1 MSASHLY
8 GEIPQLYL
16 TWIIGVKIMLESY
29 FKHEEER
36 KKLGIPP
43 LPLTSKQVSET
54 CSLLENPPKGKEDLL
69 LSLLKNCVAPGVDPS
84 AKVKAGWLH
93 RVAKGEVSSPVLL
106 KTEAV
111 FLLGTMLGG
120 FNVGPLIELLSVD
133 EVASEAASSLKNTI
147 LVYNSFDQIASLA
160 DTNSFARD
168 VLQSWAEAEW
178 FLSRPEL
185 SKKINLTVFKVD
197 GETNT
202 DDFSPAKYAWNRP
215 DIPLHALSMGESKFA
230 EGLEMIRKF
239 HSEGKKVVFAGDVV
253 GTGSSRKSATN
264 SLMWHIGDD
273 IPYVPNK
280 RRGGV
285 VLGGLIAPIFFNT
298 VEDSGGL
305 PILCDVSLFRT
316 GNEIIVDTESGTISS
331 KSGEI
336 LTRFDL
342 KPHTLR
348 DEYRAGGRLFLIIG
362 RALTIKARKNLGM
375 SETTSFFSE
384 MENPKAAENQDY
396 TLAQK
401 IVGKACQQKG
411 VLPKTSCEPKMTT
424 VASQDTTGPM
434 TADELKELACLEF
447 QSDLFMQTFCH
458 TAAYPKLS
466 DVKMHK
472 SLAHFITER
481 KGVAFRPGDGILHS
495 WLNRLL
501 LPDTMGT
508 GGDSHTRFPIGLSFP
523 AGSGLVAFAGTL
535 GYMPLN
541 MPESVLVKFT
551 GHLNP
556 GITLR
561 DVVNAIPYVAIQQGY
576 LTVEKEGKKNIFNGR
591 ILELEGLPDLT
602 VEQAFELT
610 DSSAERS
617 AAGST
622 IALNKESVTAYLKS
636 NIALLGKL
644 IEDGYQDADTIR
656 RRIDSAQEWLE
667 NPSLL
672 ERDENAEYAAVI
684 EIELSEIREPILA
697 CLNDPDNV
705 KTLSQM
711 AGKKIDEIFIGSCM
725 TNIGH
730 FRAAG
735 HIFDGAGYL
744 KTRVWIAPPTRM
756 DMAQLKR
763 EGFYSIYA
771 SIGARTEI
779 PGCSLCMGNQARV
792 RPKATVISTSTR
804 NFDNRMGDGA
814 VVHLG
819 SAELAAIAALS
830 GRIPTAEEYFDIF
843 RKKIIPKKEDIYRYL
858 QFDKMENFT
867 EVRHD

>member
-1 MSASHLY
+1 
-8 GEIPQLYL
+8 
-16 TWIIGVKIMLESY
+16 MLEFY

-36 KKLGIPP
+36 KQLGIPP
-43 LPLTSKQVSET
+43 LPLTPEQVQKI
-54 CSLLENPPKGKEDLL
+54 CSILENPPQGKEDLFL
-69 LSLLKNCVAPGVDPS
+69 DLLKNRVSPGVDPA
-84 AKVKAGWLH
+84 AKVKAEWLF
-93 RVAKGEVSSPVLL
+93 RVAKEETSSPVLS

-120 FNVGPLIELLSVD
+120 FNVGPLIDLLKKEEL
-133 EVASEAASSLKNTI
+133 ASEAASSLKNSI
-147 LVYNSFDQIASLA
+147 LVYNAFDQIVNLA

-168 VLQSWAEAEW
+168 VLKSWAQGEW

-185 SKKINLTVFKVD
+185 PKKINLTVFKVD

-202 DDFSPAKYAWNRP
+202 DDFSPAKHAWSRP
-215 DIPLHALSMGESKFA
+215 DIPLHALAMGESKFSG
-230 EGLEMIRKF
+230 GLEAIQKF
-239 HSEGKKVVFAGDVV
+239 RSEGNQVVFAGDVV

-264 SLMWHIGDD
+264 SLLWHIGED
-273 IPYVPNK
+273 IPYIPNK
-280 RRGGV
+280 RRCGV

-305 PILCDVSLFRT
+305 PILCDVSSLRT
-316 GNEIIVDTESGTISS
+316 GDKIIIDTESGTISS
-331 KSGEI
+331 ESGET
-336 LTRFDL
+336 LSRFDL
-342 KPHTLR
+342 NPNTIK

-362 RALTIKARKNLGM
+362 RALTIKARKALGL
-375 SETTSFFSE
+375 SETTDIFTVID
-384 MENPKAAENQDY
+384 NPPAVENQGF

-401 IVGKACQQKG
+401 IVGRACLKKG

-472 SLAHFITER
+472 SLSHFITER
-481 KGVAFRPGDGILHS
+481 KGVAFRPGDGVLHS
-495 WLNRLL
+495 WVNRLL

-535 GYMPLN
+535 GFMPLD
-541 MPESVLVKFT
+541 MPESVLIKFK
-551 GHLNP
+551 GSLNP

-561 DVVNAIPYVAIQQGY
+561 DVVNAIPYVAIQQGL

-591 ILELEGLPDLT
+591 IMEMEGFPDLT

-617 AAGST
+617 AAGAT

-636 NIALLGKL
+636 NIALIEKL
-644 IEDGYQDADTIR
+644 ILDGYQDAGTLK
-656 RRIDSAQEWLE
+656 RRIDSARAWLE

-672 ERDENAEYAAVI
+672 KRDENADYVAVLDI
-684 EIELSEIREPILA
+684 DLSEIREPILA

-705 KTLSQM
+705 KKLSDM
-711 AGKKIDEIFIGSCM
+711 AGNNIDEIFIGSCM

-735 HIFDGAGYL
+735 HIFEGAGYL
-744 KTRVWIAPPTRM
+744 PTRVWITPPTKM

-771 SIGARTEI
+771 AIGARTEI

-792 RPKATVISTSTR
+792 RPKASVISTSTR

-819 SAELAAIAALS
+819 SAELAAITALL
-830 GRIPTAEEYFDIF
+830 GKIPSPEEYFKIF
-843 RKKIIPKKEDIYRYL
+843 NDKIIPKKEDIYRYL
-858 QFDKMENFT
+858 QFDEMAELKLEY
-867 EVRHD
+867 